1 MSEQLNRNRSR
12 ARRRRHKRRRNR
24 SRGPLVAG
32 ILIGILVLGAVV
44 FLLSGRLFRPAYDQA
59 AIYENTHYAQGIY
72 KGELFAANLCVTDQ
86 DKAMDGF
93 SDDTSLHAAGLFDL
107 NKKEVLYAY
116 HLHDRLFPASTTKI
130 MTAYLTLKYGNLD
143 DVVTVSANAT
153 DFSWDEQ
160 VCNLKTGDQVTL
172 YDLLCGLVLH
182 SGNDCAVAIA
192 EHISGSVEAF
202 ADLMNQEAEA
212 LGATNTHFVNPHGLH
227 EEDHYTTAYDLYLM
241 FNACVADQRFLDII
255 AMDSYTG
262 TLTGDDGTVR
272 TEQWLPS
279 NYYSLGEA
287 DAPAGVNIFGGK
299 TGTTDEAGSCVIL
312 YSQDMENN
320 PYISVVMG
328 ADDKTI
334 LYDDMT
340 QLLAAGITGGLK

>member
-1 MSEQLNRNRSR
+1 MSRQMNHTKPSPGRRRHRRRRRRSR
-12 ARRRRHKRRRNR
+12 A
-24 SRGPLVAG
+24 PIYAG
-32 ILIGILVLGAVV
+32 ILAVVLILALAV
-44 FLLSGRLFRPAYDQA
+44 FLLSGWILKPAYDQA
-59 AIYENTHYAQGIY
+59 EVYEKTHYKAGVY
-72 KGELFAANLCVTDQ
+72 KGTLFAENLCVTDK
-86 DKAMDGF
+86 DKTMDGF
-93 SDDTSLHAAGLFDL
+93 TDDTSLHAAGLFDL

-116 HLHDRLFPASTTKI
+116 HLHDRLFPASTTKV

-153 DFSWDEQ
+153 DFAWDEQ

-202 ADLMNQEAEA
+202 ADLMNQEAKA

-227 EEDHYTTAYDLYLM
+227 QEDHYTTAYDLYLM
-241 FNACVADQRFLDII
+241 FNACVEDRRFLDII

-262 TLTGDDGTVR
+262 TLTEADGTVR

-287 DAPAGVNIFGGK
+287 AAPQGVNVFGGK

-312 YSQDMENN
+312 YSQDMADQ
-320 PYISVVMG
+320 PYISIVMG

-340 QLLAAGITGGLK
+340 ELLAAGITDSQ